1 MCRSRVQTA
10 VPQTQSARERSVQA
24 ITASAEIPTS
34 EELENEE
41 YSLFTIYSIK
51 GSVRPL
57 LVTMTHNG
65 KEVVME
71 IDTGSAVTILPETTY
86 KTVAT
91 EPLQESTI
99 KLCTY
104 SREKL
109 EVRGSAM
116 CKVEYGNGT
125 YKLPVVVLAGNGPV
139 LLGCNWLHHIPIQW
153 TRLFNSVLTI
163 NEPIVHLLQKYQ
175 EVFSDNIG
183 TYTGGKVNIHIDPAV
198 MPRFCK
204 PTGGKVNIHIDPAV
218 MPRFCKPRTL
228 PFAIEEKVEAELQ
241 KLQVIEPVKYSRWA
255 APIVPET

>member
-1 MCRSRVQTA
+1 MTQVQ
-10 VPQTQSARERSVQA
+10 QLQ
-24 ITASAEIPTS
+24 
-34 EELENEE
+34 
-41 YSLFTIYSIK
+41 
-51 GSVRPL
+51 
-57 LVTMTHNG
+57 
-65 KEVVME
+65 
-71 IDTGSAVTILPETTY
+71 TTY
-86 KTVAT
+86 KTIAT

-139 LLGCNWLHHIPIQW
+139 LLGCNWLHHIPILSVTVD
-153 TRLFNSVLTI
+153 TRFFNSVLTI

-204 PTGGKVNIHIDPAV
+204 P
-218 MPRFCKPRTL
+218 RTL
-228 PFAIEEKVEAELQ
+228 PIAIEEKVEAELQ

-255 APIVPET
+255 APIIPETRPQKYTNMWRL